1 MADDRNPIRLAA
13 KMTTNLNESLL
24 TLPPAERNGYL
35 VCWLA
40 KRAGCALRLSAAEIA
55 AIDPRRPLTALGLDS
70 LAAIELAGCLSTELG
85 VEVPLAELL
94 DGASLNSIAAS
105 ALAAVGAPTAVETA
119 STGAISAA
127 ATTAERGDASPLS
140 HGQRALWF
148 LERLA
153 PGGAVNQIV
162 ATARVRGGLDPD
174 ALARALTDLT
184 RRHPALRT
192 TFAEAGGEP
201 VQRVHSRL
209 PPEWFV
215 EDARGWSA
223 ERLEARLVAAAYRPF
238 DLERGPLVR
247 LGHFLRPQG
256 EQVLLFA
263 IHHLI
268 ADFWS
273 LAVLVRE
280 LGELYRSRAAGMAP
294 AFAPIR
300 LHPAGHRDYR
310 DFVAAQERRLAG
322 PAAERLWSYW
332 LQRLGG
338 ELPGLDLPLDR
349 PRPAIQTYRGAA
361 RTVLLPPALG
371 MAIAALARAR
381 GATVY
386 TVLLA
391 AFQALLHRL
400 TAQRDLVVGSPTA
413 GRRGAEWSG
422 VVGYFVNPIA
432 LRGDL
437 GGDPTAAALIE
448 QTRTAVLGALDH
460 QELPLSLLVERLQPV
475 RDPSRPP
482 LLQVMFVL
490 QRAQRPEEKPLGAFA
505 LGAAGATID
514 LGGVAVESRRFATRR
529 TQLDLTLMV
538 AELDERTGR
547 LGASLQYNPDLFDAA
562 TMERTLGQFAVMLGG
577 IAGIAAHP
585 EPRLSQLPLLSAA
598 ESQQLEVEW
607 NAAGAPAGGEGEAA
621 WREPR
626 PLHELFEAQ
635 AGLVPDRVALTA
647 AAESLTY
654 LELDRRA
661 ARLAA
666 HLRQL
671 GVGPEVRVGI
681 CARRSPVLVVG
692 LLGILK
698 AGGAYVPLDPAYPRE
713 RLAYLLADSAA
724 AVLLGERQLAAG
736 LPSHDARWVDL
747 DRCEPTEPPVP
758 AALRLQPENLA
769 YVIYTSGSTGR
780 PKGVGIT
787 HGSAWALLRWV
798 RERFPPADLAA
809 VLAATSICFD
819 LSVFELFAPLACGG
833 QVVLAEDALAL
844 ADLPGGRQVTL
855 INTVPSAMAELVRL
869 RAVPASALTINLAGE
884 PLPRS
889 LVEDLLATGTVRRV
903 LNLYGPSEDTT
914 YSTCA
919 VFSARSA
926 RPASSAN
933 STTASSAAGAAP
945 APAIGQPVAGAAAYV
960 LGASREPLPIGAT
973 GELYLSGA
981 GLARG
986 YLGRPDLTA
995 ERFVPDPAGGR
1006 GAPPG
1011 SRLYRTGDLVRRR
1024 ADGELEFLGR
1034 LDQQVKVRGFRI
1046 EPGEIEAALL
1056 AHPAVA
1062 EAAVVVVRAAASGA
1076 AARGDPGDHRLAAFV
1091 VPAAAAAGAV
1101 LDPAALRDHL
1111 RSRLPEFMVPAEIV
1125 PLAVMPRTPNGK
1137 LDRRALAAMARAFPD
1152 PASTPADLAR
1162 RVAMQT
1168 PTEELLAG
1176 IWSELLRV
1184 PRVAP
1189 DDDFFAL
1196 GGHSLLA
1203 ARVVARVHD
1212 LTGVELPVRSL
1223 FETPAL
1229 AALAARVDAARG
1241 AAPPAEPIRRE
1252 DRRLA
1257 PRLSFAQERLWFLDR
1272 LEPGSAVYNMP
1283 AAMRLSGR
1291 LLPGAFAAALAA
1303 LARRHESLR
1312 TTFREEAGQPV
1323 QVIAPEAD
1331 RCLPLIDLG
1340 AIPEPARRAEE
1351 LALAATAARRP
1362 FDMACGPLLRT
1373 VLLRAGP
1380 ARRGENPEDTEHV
1393 VVFTL
1398 HHIVSDGWSMGIFL
1412 RDLAALYGAALAGQ
1426 PPPLPDLPVQY
1437 ADYAAWQRRRLTG
1450 GVAERQLAY
1459 WRERL
1464 AAAPTH
1470 LDLPLDR
1477 PRPAVQS
1484 HRGATREVTLPAA
1497 LSSALGALSR
1507 SHGATLFMTLLAA
1520 FQALLLRTTGEEDL
1534 LVGSPV
1540 ANRPRPKVEELV
1552 GLFVNTL
1559 VLRADLSADPSF
1571 RDLLARVREG
1581 ALAAYDHQELPFE
1594 RLVEELR
1601 PERDLSRPPLVQV
1614 MFALQNAPPPVPT
1627 LPGLALSL
1635 LPVTSG
1641 TAKFDLMLALG
1652 EDGAGSGGHL
1662 CGGVEYATDLFDAT
1676 TIQRFAG
1683 RYLRLLAA
1691 AVADPDRRLS
1701 ALPLLSAAERQQL
1714 IAEWNDTLAV
1724 DSRARCLHQLCE
1736 RQAALRP
1743 ECVALVH
1750 GRETL
1755 TYGELVRR
1763 AARLARRLRGVGVG
1777 PETVVGVCFERS
1789 PELVVSMLGALTAGA
1804 AYLALDPALPRER
1817 LAFMIADAG
1826 VGVVLTRQD
1835 LGDRLSA
1842 AAVRLVFFDDAAA
1855 ERQQPD
1861 GGGSLTAAVAAHP
1874 ENLAYVIYTSGSTGQ
1889 PKGVAI
1895 EHRGAANLVAWHRE
1909 RFGLRPAEHT
1919 TQLAG
1924 LGFDASAWEIW
1935 SCLTAGATL
1944 HVVPTAVVADPPW
1957 LVRWLAAEGI
1967 DLCFLPTPL
1976 AEATALV
1983 APWPRQLALR
1993 VLLTGGDR
2001 LHGHALTALP
2011 AAPFNCYGPTE
2022 NSVVATCGRVAGGG
2036 ADPAIGRP
2044 IANVQTY
2051 VLDRARRLL
2060 PLGVAG
2066 ELHVGGGSLARG
2078 YVGKPELTAERFVP
2092 DPFGGS
2098 RGEAGG
2104 RLYRT
2109 GDLARCLPDGVIE
2122 FLGRC
2127 DRQIKLRGFRIEPGE
2142 IEAALAA
2149 HPAVAAA
2156 VAVLRQEGPA
2166 DQRLVAY
2173 LTAAAPATVPTGAEL
2188 RRFLAERLP
2197 EPMLPAAYVVLPAL
2211 PLTANGKLD
2220 RQALARIA
2228 PARDAAAGRAPRTPA
2243 EQLLAGIWCE
2253 LLTAD
2258 RVAADDD
2265 FFALGG
2271 HSLLATRLLARLRE
2285 AFGVELPVRTLFE
2298 HPGLADLAGE
2308 IERAMQPAAARHP
2321 AIPALPRPAGRT
2333 GGAACPFELPPSF
2346 SQERLWFLDQLLAGS
2361 PAYNVPIL
2369 LELRG
2374 PLAPA
2379 ALAGALTE
2387 VARRHEALRTTFAEA
2402 GLQVIAPPAPFPLP
2416 LVDLAGLAEL
2426 RRHTEAERLGAA
2438 EARRPFDL
2446 ARGPLIRGTLLR
2458 TAAQQ
2463 HAALVS
2469 LHHIICD
2476 GASMGV
2482 LLAELAVLYQ
2492 VLAPAGTAPP
2502 PAFPVFPIPALPA
2515 LPIQYA
2521 DFAVW
2526 QRSWLTGE
2534 VLEGQLRYWRRQ
2546 LAGAP
2551 AALDLPVDRPRPAAQ
2566 SFRGAQVARLFSP
2579 ELSAELAAVARRQ
2592 AVTPF
2597 MVLLAAFQ
2605 TLLGRLSGQDDV
2617 LVGSPI
2623 ANRPRPETEGLIGL
2637 FVNTLALRGE
2647 LAGDPTAADLL
2658 ARVRETCLGAYA
2670 HQDLPFDRLVEDLHL
2685 ERDLSRPA
2693 LVSVLLVEQNVS
2705 LDACRLGEVT
2715 LTPRDLATSTAKFDL
2730 TLLVGHLGPHLR
2742 ATAELDTALFDAAT
2756 VERLLG
2762 HFETLLAGLVSDPG
2776 SRLSRLPLLSAAER
2790 QQLEIEWNEGAFA
2803 AADWRPLHELFAA
2816 QAERTPER
2824 IAVQTAGESLTYREL
2839 ARRSGRL
2846 AHHLCRLGVGPEVRV
2861 AICAERSPALVV
2873 GMLAILRA
2881 GGAYVPLDPAYP
2893 PERLAYLFADSAAA
2907 VLLTQERWAA
2917 SLPSRP
2923 AHVVDLDRCGADD
2936 GAGRGRPLP
2945 LDAGSF
2951 VLDPRHLAYVIYT
2964 SGSTG
2969 LPKGVGITHGSVWT
2983 LLRWAREVFPPAD
2996 LACVLASTSI
3006 CFDLSVFELFSP
3018 LAWGGRILLAANA
3031 LELPGVPGREQV
3043 TLVNTVPSAMAELVR
3058 LRAVPASVRTVNLAG
3073 EPLPRSLVDDLHAL
3087 GTVGRVLNLYGPSE
3101 DTTYS
3106 TFASVAGGR
3115 PEAPAIGHP
3124 VAGTTAYV
3132 LGSRRELLPVGAAGE
3147 LYLGGAGLARGYLGR
3162 PELTA
3167 ERFVPDPFGDARG
3180 EAGCRLYRTGD
3191 LVRRRT
3197 GGDLAFLGRIDR
3209 QIKLRGFRIEPGE
3222 IEAALAAHPA
3232 IAAAAV
3238 IPRQEGPGE
3247 QRLVAYLTVEHTLP
3261 SAAELR
3267 RFLVERLPEPMLP
3280 AAYVVLPALP
3290 LTANGKLDRQALAR
3304 IAPARTAGGRAPRTP
3319 AEQLLAGIW
3328 CELLATD
3335 RVTADDDF
3343 FALGGHSLLATRLLA
3358 RLRMAFGVELP
3369 VRTLFEHPALA
3380 DLAGEIERAM
3390 RPEAARPAA
3399 IPALPRLTGPAG
3411 GAVGSGGARGAG
3423 SAGGSGRTLEFPPS
3437 FAQERLWFLDQLLPG
3452 SPVYN
3457 VPILLELRGALAPA
3471 ALAGALTAVARR
3483 HEALRTTFA
3492 EAGPGLPAGPVRSGP
3507 LQVIAPPAPF
3517 PVPLVDLAG
3526 LAKGRRDAEAE
3537 RLAAA
3542 EARRA
3547 FDLARGPLIRAT
3559 LLRTAEREHA
3569 ALVNL
3574 HHVICD
3580 GASLGVLL
3588 AELVVLYQALAPA
3601 GPAMPP
3607 AFPGV
3612 PAAAAFPALPPLPI
3626 QYADFAVWQRSWL
3639 AGEVLDRQLRYWRRR
3654 LAGAPAALDL
3664 PVDRPRPAVQ
3674 SFRGAQRARRLSP
3687 ELSAALAAAARRH
3700 AVTPFMVLLAAFQVL
3715 LGRLSGQD
3723 DVLVG
3728 SPIANR
3734 PRPETEGLI
3743 GLFVNTLVLRGDLA
3757 GDPTAAELLAR
3768 VRETSLGAYAHPD
3781 LPFERLVE
3789 ELRLERDLSRPA
3801 LVSVLLVDQN
3811 ASLDASRLGE
3821 LTLVPRDLSTGTA
3834 KFDLTLLAGR
3844 AEPHPGHLRLVA
3856 EYGIDLFDA
3865 ATIERL
3871 LGHFETL
3878 LAGLVAD
3885 PGSRLSRL
3893 PLLTA
3898 AERHQL
3904 EVEWNATHAEG
3915 FAGRGADWQ
3924 ERRPI
3929 HQLIAAQAERTPERI
3944 ALVAPAV
3951 CLSYRELVRS
3961 AGRLASHLRRLG
3973 VGPDVRVG
3981 ICAERSPA
3989 MVIGLLA
3996 ILEAGGAYVP
4006 LDPAY
4011 PRERL
4016 AFLFDD
4022 SAAAVL
4028 LTQERW
4034 VAGLPSHHPRIV
4046 DLDRFAGG
4054 DRGDGSDRSEA
4065 RAGTGRQDRPAS
4077 VPVEPENL
4085 AYVIFTSGSTGRPK
4099 GVMNRH
4105 GGILNRLLWM
4115 QEAFPLDAGDRVLQ
4129 KTPFS
4134 FDVSVWELFWPL
4146 LAGARL
4152 VLARPGGHQDPD
4164 YLAALIAAEG
4174 VTTVHF
4180 VPSMLQV
4187 FLDSSAAARCVSLRR
4202 VLCSGEALPHELQQ
4216 RYYTL
4221 LQAPLYN
4228 LYGPTEA
4235 AVDVT
4240 CWACDPAAARPV
4252 VPIGRPIANTRVH
4265 VVDRGSRTVPLGVT
4279 GEILLGGA
4287 GLARGYLGR
4296 PDLTAERFLPDPLGD
4311 EPGGRLYRT
4320 GDLGR
4325 TLPDGSVEYLG
4336 RTDFQVKVRG
4346 FRIELGE
4353 IETVLAS
4360 HPAVAQAVVTARGNG
4375 TVHAL
4380 IAYLVVRQ
4388 VGNSRVPPPSVSEL
4402 REHLGAR
4409 LPEYMVPAHFLV
4421 LPSLP
4426 LSAHG
4431 KVDRA
4436 ALPAPSGARPDLEVP
4451 YVEPGTELERTIAAI
4466 WREVIGLERVGRQDN
4481 FFALGGTSLTITQVR
4496 GRLRHA
4502 LGRDDLP
4509 LVDLF
4514 RFPTVAALAGH
4525 LAAAAPRPPAFEEVD
4540 ERARRGREA
4549 VEKRRRAARAGS
4561 GR

>member
-1 MADDRNPIRLAA
+1 MI
-13 KMTTNLNESLL
+13 
-24 TLPPAERNGYL
+24 
-35 VCWLA
+35 
-40 KRAGCALRLSAAEIA
+40 
-55 AIDPRRPLTALGLDS
+55 
-70 LAAIELAGCLSTELG
+70 
-85 VEVPLAELL
+85 
-94 DGASLNSIAAS
+94 
-105 ALAAVGAPTAVETA
+105 
-119 STGAISAA
+119 
-127 ATTAERGDASPLS
+127 
-140 HGQRALWF
+140 
-148 LERLA
+148 
-153 PGGAVNQIV
+153 
-162 ATARVRGGLDPD
+162 ARVR
-174 ALARALTDLT
+174 
-184 RRHPALRT
+184 
-192 TFAEAGGEP
+192 
-201 VQRVHSRL
+201 
-209 PPEWFV
+209 
-215 EDARGWSA
+215 
-223 ERLEARLVAAAYRPF
+223 
-238 DLERGPLVR
+238 
-247 LGHFLRPQG
+247 
-256 EQVLLFA
+256 
-263 IHHLI
+263 
-268 ADFWS
+268 
-273 LAVLVRE
+273 
-280 LGELYRSRAAGMAP
+280 
-294 AFAPIR
+294 
-300 LHPAGHRDYR
+300 
-310 DFVAAQERRLAG
+310 
-322 PAAERLWSYW
+322 
-332 LQRLGG
+332 
-338 ELPGLDLPLDR
+338 
-349 PRPAIQTYRGAA
+349 
-361 RTVLLPPALG
+361 
-371 MAIAALARAR
+371 
-381 GATVY
+381 
-386 TVLLA
+386 
-391 AFQALLHRL
+391 
-400 TAQRDLVVGSPTA
+400 
-413 GRRGAEWSG
+413 
-422 VVGYFVNPIA
+422 
-432 LRGDL
+432 
-437 GGDPTAAALIE
+437 
-448 QTRTAVLGALDH
+448 
-460 QELPLSLLVERLQPV
+460 
-475 RDPSRPP
+475 
-482 LLQVMFVL
+482 
-490 QRAQRPEEKPLGAFA
+490 
-505 LGAAGATID
+505 
-514 LGGVAVESRRFATRR
+514 
-529 TQLDLTLMV
+529 
-538 AELDERTGR
+538 
-547 LGASLQYNPDLFDAA
+547 
-562 TMERTLGQFAVMLGG
+562 
-577 IAGIAAHP
+577 
-585 EPRLSQLPLLSAA
+585 
-598 ESQQLEVEW
+598 
-607 NAAGAPAGGEGEAA
+607 
-621 WREPR
+621 
-626 PLHELFEAQ
+626 
-635 AGLVPDRVALTA
+635 
-647 AAESLTY
+647 
-654 LELDRRA
+654 
-661 ARLAA
+661 
-666 HLRQL
+666 
-671 GVGPEVRVGI
+671 
-681 CARRSPVLVVG
+681 
-692 LLGILK
+692 
-698 AGGAYVPLDPAYPRE
+698 
-713 RLAYLLADSAA
+713 
-724 AVLLGERQLAAG
+724 
-736 LPSHDARWVDL
+736 
-747 DRCEPTEPPVP
+747 
-758 AALRLQPENLA
+758 
-769 YVIYTSGSTGR
+769 
-780 PKGVGIT
+780 
-787 HGSAWALLRWV
+787 
-798 RERFPPADLAA
+798 DLA
-809 VLAATSICFD
+809 
-819 LSVFELFAPLACGG
+819 
-833 QVVLAEDALAL
+833 
-844 ADLPGGRQVTL
+844 
-855 INTVPSAMAELVRL
+855 
-869 RAVPASALTINLAGE
+869 
-884 PLPRS
+884 
-889 LVEDLLATGTVRRV
+889 
-903 LNLYGPSEDTT
+903 
-914 YSTCA
+914 
-919 VFSARSA
+919 
-926 RPASSAN
+926 
-933 STTASSAAGAAP
+933 
-945 APAIGQPVAGAAAYV
+945 
-960 LGASREPLPIGAT
+960 
-973 GELYLSGA
+973 
-981 GLARG
+981 
-986 YLGRPDLTA
+986 
-995 ERFVPDPAGGR
+995 
-1006 GAPPG
+1006 
-1011 SRLYRTGDLVRRR
+1011 
-1024 ADGELEFLGR
+1024 
-1034 LDQQVKVRGFRI
+1034 
-1046 EPGEIEAALL
+1046 
-1056 AHPAVA
+1056 
-1062 EAAVVVVRAAASGA
+1062 
-1076 AARGDPGDHRLAAFV
+1076 
-1091 VPAAAAAGAV
+1091 
-1101 LDPAALRDHL
+1101 
-1111 RSRLPEFMVPAEIV
+1111 
-1125 PLAVMPRTPNGK
+1125 
-1137 LDRRALAAMARAFPD
+1137 
-1152 PASTPADLAR
+1152 
-1162 RVAMQT
+1162 
-1168 PTEELLAG
+1168 
-1176 IWSELLRV
+1176 
-1184 PRVAP
+1184 
-1189 DDDFFAL
+1189 
-1196 GGHSLLA
+1196 
-1203 ARVVARVHD
+1203 
-1212 LTGVELPVRSL
+1212 GVELPVRSL
-1223 FETPAL
+1223 FEAPAL
-1229 AALAARVDAARG
+1229 AALATRVDAARG

-1252 DRRLA
+1252 DRRQA

-1272 LEPGSAVYNMP
+1272 LEPGSAVYTMP
-1283 AAMRLSGR
+1283 AAMRLAGR

-1312 TTFREEAGQPV
+1312 TTFREETGQPV
-1323 QVIAPEAD
+1323 QVIAPEPD
-1331 RCLPLIDLG
+1331 RFLPQIDLG
-1340 AIPEPARRAEE
+1340 AIPEPARRAEA
-1351 LALAATAARRP
+1351 LALAAAAARRP
-1362 FDMACGPLLRT
+1362 FDLACGPLLRT

-1380 ARRGENPEDTEHV
+1380 ARRGEKPEEDTEHI

-1412 RDLAALYGAALAGQ
+1412 RDLAALYGAALAGRR
-1426 PPPLPDLPVQY
+1426 PPLPDLPVQY
-1437 ADYAAWQRRRLTG
+1437 ADYAAWQRRRLTS

-1484 HRGATREVTLPAA
+1484 HRGATREVTLTAA

-1540 ANRPRPKVEELV
+1540 ANRPRPEVEELV

-1581 ALAAYDHQELPFE
+1581 SLAAYDHQELPFE

-1614 MFALQNAPPPVPT
+1614 MFALQNAPPPVPA

-1641 TAKFDLMLALG
+1641 TAKFDLMLAFE
-1652 EDGAGSGGHL
+1652 EDGAGGGGHL
-1662 CGGVEYATDLFDAT
+1662 YGGVEYATDLFDAT

-1683 RYLRLLAA
+1683 RYVRLLAA

-1701 ALPLLSAAERQQL
+1701 ALPLLAAAERQQL

-1724 DSRARCLHQLCE
+1724 DSRALCLHQLCN

-1743 ECVALVH
+1743 ECVAVVH
-1750 GRETL
+1750 GRESL
-1755 TYGELVRR
+1755 TYGELGHR
-1763 AARLARRLRGVGVG
+1763 AARLARRLREVGVGAGVGGGVG

-1789 PELVVSMLGALTAGA
+1789 PEMVVSMLGVLTAGA

-1842 AAVRLVFFDDAAA
+1842 AAVRLVFFGDAAA
-1855 ERQQPD
+1855 DRQQPA
-1861 GGGSLTAAVAAHP
+1861 GGGSLPAAVAAHP

-1924 LGFDASAWEIW
+1924 MGFDASAWEIW

-1944 HVVPTAVVADPPW
+1944 HVVPAAVVADPPW

-1967 DLCFLPTPL
+1967 ELCFLPTPL
-1976 AEATALV
+1976 AEAAALV

-2022 NSVVATCGRVAGGG
+2022 NSVVATCGRVAGGAA

-2051 VLDRARRLL
+2051 VLDRGLRLL

-2066 ELHVGGGSLARG
+2066 ELHVGGASLARA
-2078 YVGKPELTAERFVP
+2078 YVGRPELTAERFVP

-2173 LTAAAPATVPTGAEL
+2173 LTAAAPATVPTATEL

-2228 PARDAAAGRAPRTPA
+2228 PARDAATGRAPRTPA
-2243 EQLLAGIWCE
+2243 EQLLAGLWCE
-2253 LLTAD
+2253 LLAAD

-2285 AFGVELPVRTLFE
+2285 AFGVELPVRSLFE
-2298 HPGLADLAGE
+2298 HPCLADLAGE

-2321 AIPALPRPAGRT
+2321 AIPALPRPAAKA
-2333 GGAACPFELPPSF
+2333 GGATCRLELPSSF
-2346 SQERLWFLDQLLAGS
+2346 SQERLWFLDRLLAGS

-2387 VARRHEALRTTFAEA
+2387 VARRHEALRTTFAEV
-2402 GLQVIAPPAPFPLP
+2402 GPSRLVQSGPLQVIAPPAPFPLP
-2416 LVDLAGLAEL
+2416 LVDLTGLAEP
-2426 RRHTEAERLGAA
+2426 RRRTEAERLAVA

-2458 TAAQQ
+2458 TAAHQ

-2482 LLAELAVLYQ
+2482 LLAELAVLYR
-2492 VLAPAGTAPP
+2492 VLAPAGPSPP
-2502 PAFPVFPIPALPA
+2502 PAFPVFPVFPALPA

-2534 VLEGQLRYWRRQ
+2534 VLESQLRYWRRR
-2546 LAGAP
+2546 LAAAP
-2551 AALDLPVDRPRPAAQ
+2551 AALDLPVDRPRPAVQ
-2566 SFRGAQVARLFSP
+2566 SFRGAQVAHLFSP
-2579 ELSAELAAVARRQ
+2579 ELSAELAAAARRQ

-2647 LAGDPTAADLL
+2647 LAGDPTAAELL

-2670 HQDLPFDRLVEDLHL
+2670 HQDLPFERLIEDLHVQ
-2685 ERDLSRPA
+2685 RDLSRPA
-2693 LVSVLLVEQNVS
+2693 LVSVLLVEQNVP

-2715 LTPRDLATSTAKFDL
+2715 LTPRDLATGTAKFDL
-2730 TLLVGHLGPHLR
+2730 TLLVGHLGPRLR
-2742 ATAELDTALFDAAT
+2742 ATAELDTALFDLAT

-2762 HFETLLAGLVSDPG
+2762 HFETLLVGLASDPG

-2790 QQLEIEWNEGAFA
+2790 QQLAIEWNEGALGA
-2803 AADWRPLHELFAA
+2803 AAGREAGWGDRGDWGDWEDWRPLHELFAA
-2816 QAERTPER
+2816 QAEHTPER
-2824 IAVQTAGESLTYREL
+2824 IALQASGESLTYSEL
-2839 ARRSGRL
+2839 ARRSGHL
-2846 AHHLCRLGVGPEVRV
+2846 AHHLRRLGVGPEVRV

-2881 GGAYVPLDPAYP
+2881 GGAYVPLDPTYP
-2893 PERLAYLFADSAAA
+2893 PERLAYLFADSAAV

-2923 AHVVDLDRCGADD
+2923 AHVVDLDRYGAGDD
-2936 GAGRGRPLP
+2936 AGRGLPLP
-2945 LDAGSF
+2945 LGAESF

-3031 LELPGVPGREQV
+3031 LELPGVAGREQV

-3058 LRAVPASVRTVNLAG
+3058 LRAVPPSVRTVNLAG
-3073 EPLPRSLVDDLHAL
+3073 EPLPRSLVDDLQAM

-3106 TFASVAGGR
+3106 TFAIVAAGR

-3180 EAGCRLYRTGD
+3180 DAGSRLYRTGD
-3191 LVRRRT
+3191 LVRRRP

-3247 QRLVAYLTVEHTLP
+3247 QRLVAYLTAAVPTATPATPEHTVP

-3304 IAPARTAGGRAPRTP
+3304 IAPARTAAGRAPRTP

-3335 RVTADDDF
+3335 RVAAYDDF

-3358 RLRMAFGVELP
+3358 RLRSAFGVELP
-3369 VRTLFEHPALA
+3369 VRTLFEHPGLA

-3390 RPEAARPAA
+3390 RPEAARSTA
-3399 IPALPRLTGPAG
+3399 IPALPRPEGPAG
-3411 GAVGSGGARGAG
+3411 GADGAG
-3423 SAGGSGRTLEFPPS
+3423 GTCRALAFPSS
-3437 FAQERLWFLDQLLPG
+3437 FSQERLWFLDQLLPG

-3471 ALAGALTAVARR
+3471 ALAGALTEVARR

-3492 EAGPGLPAGPVRSGP
+3492 EAGPGLPPGAVRSGP
-3507 LQVIAPPAPF
+3507 LQVIALPAPF

-3526 LAKGRRDAEAE
+3526 LAKGRSRAEAE

-3542 EARRA
+3542 EARRS

-3559 LLRTAEREHA
+3559 LLRTADREHA

-3588 AELVVLYQALAPA
+3588 AELAVLYQALAPA
-3601 GPAMPP
+3601 GPAMSPVLP
-3607 AFPGV
+3607 AV
-3612 PAAAAFPALPPLPI
+3612 PALPPLPI

-3639 AGEVLDRQLRYWRRR
+3639 AGEVLDRQLGYWRRR

-3664 PVDRPRPAVQ
+3664 PVDRPRPAAQ

-3734 PRPETEGLI
+3734 PRPETERLI

-3789 ELRLERDLSRPA
+3789 ELRLQRDLSRPA
-3801 LVSVLLVDQN
+3801 LISVLLVDQN

-3821 LTLVPRDLSTGTA
+3821 LTLAPRDLSTGTA

-3844 AEPHPGHLRLVA
+3844 AEPHPSHLRLVA
-3856 EYGIDLFDA
+3856 EYGTDLFDA

-3885 PGSRLSRL
+3885 PGSRISRL
-3893 PLLTA
+3893 PLLSA
-3898 AERHQL
+3898 GERHQL

-3915 FAGRGADWQ
+3915 FAGRGADWR

-3944 ALVAPAV
+3944 ALDAPAG
-3951 CLSYRELVRS
+3951 CLTYRELVRS

-4016 AFLFDD
+4016 AWLFAD
-4022 SAAAVL
+4022 STAAVL

-4034 VAGLPSHHPRIV
+4034 AASLPANQVHV
-4046 DLDRFAGG
+4046 VELDRFAAGALPDEG
-4054 DRGDGSDRSEA
+4054 AGSGSQDPPAA
-4065 RAGTGRQDRPAS
+4065 RLPLD
-4077 VPVEPENL
+4077 PENL

-4105 GGILNRLLWM
+4105 GAILNRLLWM
-4115 QEAFPLDAGDRVLQ
+4115 QQALPLDESDRVLQ

-4134 FDVSVWELFWPL
+4134 FDVSVWEFFWPL

-4187 FLDSSAAARCVSLRR
+4187 FLDSPAAARCASLRR
-4202 VLCSGEALPHELQQ
+4202 VVCSGEALPHELQQ
-4216 RYYTL
+4216 RYGSL

-4265 VVDRGSRTVPLGVT
+4265 VVDRNFRTVPLGVT

-4296 PDLTAERFLPDPLGD
+4296 PDLTAARFLPDPLGD

-4353 IETVLAS
+4353 IETALAA
-4360 HPAVAQAVVTARGNG
+4360 HPAVAQAVVTARGNLTG
-4375 TVHAL
+4375 HAL

-4388 VGNSRVPPPSVSEL
+4388 VESSRVPPPSVSEL
-4402 REHLGAR
+4402 REFLGAR
-4409 LPEYMVPAHFLV
+4409 LPEYMLPAHFLV

-4436 ALPAPSGARPDLEVP
+4436 ALPAPSGARPDLALP
-4451 YVEPGTELERTIAAI
+4451 YVEPGTDLERTIAAI
-4466 WREVIGLERVGRQDN
+4466 WREVLELERVGRQDN
-4481 FFALGGTSLTITQVR
+4481 FFALGGTSLAITQVR
-4496 GRLRHA
+4496 GRLRLA
-4502 LGRDDLP
+4502 IGRDFP

-4525 LAAAAPRPPAFEEVD
+4525 LAAAEPQPPAFEDVD